1 MDEYRSNSFKSKGE
15 KESKTK
21 KPVIE
26 KVISGKAKV
35 KKKSEMQKIAEVFIP
50 EDLRNVRNRI
60 FTEIVVPAAK
70 KIISDGV
77 DMILY
82 GERGSRRRSEGERR
96 SYASYWYRNDTDE
109 RKSEH
114 RARRDRS
121 IYDFDNLLFETR
133 GDAEMVLD
141 ALQDIIETYDT
152 ASVADLYDLAD
163 VEIENTTAS
172 NYGWETLVGAK
183 AVHVPDGYVLRL
195 PKPIALN

>member
-1 MDEYRSNSFKSKGE
+1 MEEYRSNSFKSKEE

-35 KKKSEMQKIAEVFIP
+35 KKKSEMQKIAEIFIP
-50 EDLRNVRNRI
+50 SDLRKVRDNI
-60 FTEIVVPAAK
+60 IENIVGPALK
-70 KIISDGV
+70 KIVSDSL
-77 DMILY
+77 DAFLY
-82 GERGSRRRSEGERR
+82 ENGGSRRRSEGERR
-96 SYASYWYRNDTDE
+96 PYANYWYRNDTDE

-172 NYGWETLVGAK
+172 NYGWETIVEAK